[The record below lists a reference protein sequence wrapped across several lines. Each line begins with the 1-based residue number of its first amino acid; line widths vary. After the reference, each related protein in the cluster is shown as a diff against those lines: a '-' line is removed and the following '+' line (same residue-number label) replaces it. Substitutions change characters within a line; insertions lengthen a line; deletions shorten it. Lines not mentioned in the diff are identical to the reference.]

1 MNKTK
6 KKVGLALGGGAARG
20 IAHIGVLEVLQK
32 ANIPIDMVAGT
43 SAGAVVGA
51 LLAQGKDTG
60 ELKKIIHAWDW
71 KQRAMSIDLALPY
84 SGFIAGRKIKNILRN
99 VIGDITFEELKIPF
113 ACVATD
119 IMTGEEVVL
128 NQGSVLEAVRAS
140 ISVPIIFSVV
150 TIQGRYLVDGGLV
163 NPVPVSVL
171 KDMGAD
177 FIIAVNVTPAM
188 YRLARTEQAP
198 TKKQPKKSKSGEPN
212 ILSVITRMFAITN
225 AQIVQ
230 NSLAG
235 ADIVIEPRMPGIGL
249 ADFSR
254 ADECILEGQFSAIDA
269 VLRIKRHLGIT

>member
-1 MNKTK
+1 MRK
-6 KKVGLALGGGAARG
+6 KRVGLALGGGAARG
-20 IAHIGVLEVLQK
+20 IAHIGVLEVLRK
-32 ANIPIDMVAGT
+32 AGIPIDMIAGT

-60 ELKKIIHAWDW
+60 ELRKVIRAWDW
-71 KQRAMSIDLALPY
+71 KQRALSIDLALPH
-84 SGFIAGRKIKNILRN
+84 SGFITGRKIKNILRN
-99 VIGDITFEELKIPF
+99 VIGDVTFEELKIPF

-119 IMTGEEVVL
+119 IMTGEEVIL
-128 NQGSVLEAVRAS
+128 NRGSVLEAVRAS

-150 TIQGRYLVDGGLV
+150 AMEGRYLVDGGLV

-171 KDMGAD
+171 KEMGAD

-188 YRLARTEQAP
+188 YRLARAEQAP
-198 TKKQPKKSKSGEPN
+198 AKKQPKKSKPGEPN
-212 ILSVITRMFAITN
+212 MLSVITRMFAITN

-254 ADECILEGQFSAIDA
+254 ADECILEGQFCAIDA
-269 VLRIKRHLGIT
+269 VLHIKRCLGIT